1 VGQENVAYGEH
12 APQEDAMQVRW
23 CPLCRSAQWQEIDD
37 DLRGDA
43 DWHDVAEEY
52 GFRVE
57 AVAEH
62 WEHMSFSAAP
72 TARAA
77 APALRRAR
85 PTSRPVA
92 DGKPGALPG
101 EDGQGPRWEEVDAL
115 IAAILGEQLGPLP
128 GLD

>member
-62 WEHMSFSAAP
+62 WEHMAFSAAP
-72 TARAA
+72 AARAA
-77 APALRRAR
+77 APAPRRAR
-85 PTSRPVA
+85 RTSRPVA
-92 DGKPGALPG
+92 ARKPEALPR
-101 EDGQGPRWEEVDAL
+101 EDGQSLGWEEADAL
-115 IAAILGEQLGPLP
+115 IAAILRDQLGPLP

>member
-1 VGQENVAYGEH
+1 MSVVA
-12 APQEDAMQVRW
+12 APAAAAECAGHELVD
-23 CPLCRSAQWQEIDD
+23 PH
-37 DLRGDA
+37 DLA
-43 DWHDVAEEY
+43 
-52 GFRVE
+52 FP
-57 AVAEH
+57 
-62 WEHMSFSAAP
+62 AP

-85 PTSRPVA
+85 PTNRPVA
-92 DGKPGALPG
+92 DGKPGALPW